1 MALPATYG
9 PEANDSLD
17 NRITKMSILMWQLA
31 TGQAVIPVDT
41 SGATG
46 NTPLTLTS
54 AANVAGATIAAGA
67 KRIVF
72 VASNDYSGNID
83 GVAFP
88 ANGTI
93 TLDPGTG
100 YVLPAVTFTRAAGTL
115 YTYVLRP

>member
-17 NRITKMSILMWQLA
+17 NRVAKISILLWNLLN
-31 TGQAVIPVDT
+31 GQVVIPVDT

-54 AANVAGATIAAGA
+54 AANAAGATIAAGA

-72 VASNDYSGNID
+72 VADTSYVGNVD

-88 ANGTI
+88 ANGTL

-100 YVLPAVTFTRAAGTL
+100 YVLPAVAFTRSAGTL